1 MRAALLAAFVVLA
14 AGPVQALEVRT
25 ISGVPK
31 GAPLLIDRTGPA
43 PVLMIGMDPAWFQVS
58 VREGKALIDERAG
71 YKPQEPPRLPEDGL
85 PDSIVAQGRNDITEA
100 WLAVPTLRYTH
111 GVLGDALEA
120 EVLRVTRRSG
130 GIAEF
135 RLKSNAVFEDLM
147 PRIVDLEKTGRDS
160 VLVVRSTAE
169 AGSALVAFRL
179 ENGRL
184 LEHATTPP
192 LGTPNRWLNPIGAGD
207 FAGDGRV
214 EIALVQTPHLE
225 GLLKIYGFENGRFV
239 ERTSRPGFSNH
250 DLGSTQLRL
259 HAIEDFNG
267 DKVSDIAVRVQG
279 KKGMAVLSY
288 RGGVLQPIGNVLH
301 DVNVVGPVLAADL
314 DGDGKAEL
322 IYALEDGRVIIAR
335 F

>member
-1 MRAALLAAFVVLA
+1 MRAALLAAFVLLA
-14 AGPVQALEVRT
+14 APAQALEVRT

-43 PVLMIGMDPAWFQVS
+43 PVLMIGIEPAWFQVS
-58 VREGKALIDERAG
+58 LRDGKVLIDERTG

-85 PDSIVAQGRNDITEA
+85 PDSIVAQGQNDIAEA

-111 GVLGDALEA
+111 GALGDALEA

-130 GIAEF
+130 GIVEF
-135 RLKSNAVFEDLM
+135 RLKSNAVFEDLV
-147 PRIVDLEKTGRDS
+147 PRIVDLEKSGRDS
-160 VLVVRSTAE
+160 VLVVRSTAA

-192 LGTPNRWLNPIGAGD
+192 LGAENLWLNPIGAAD
-207 FAGDGRV
+207 FVGNGRIEV
-214 EIALVQTPHLE
+214 ALVQTPDAE
-225 GLLKIYGFENGRFV
+225 GILKIYAFENGHFV
-239 ERTSRPGFSNH
+239 EKASRPGFSDH
-250 DLGSTQLRL
+250 DAGSAQMLL
-259 HAIEDFNG
+259 HAIGDFNG

-322 IYALEDGRVIIAR
+322 IYALEDGRIIVAR

>member
-1 MRAALLAAFVVLA
+1 MRAAILAALIALA
-14 AGPVQALEVRT
+14 APAQALEVRT
-25 ISGVPK
+25 IDGVPK
-31 GAPLLIDRTGPA
+31 GSPYLIDRGGTA
-43 PVLMIGMDPAWFQVS
+43 PVLMIGIEHAWFQVAL
-58 VREGKALIDERAG
+58 RDGKFLIDERAG

-85 PDSIVAQGRNDITEA
+85 PDSIVAVGEHDIAEA

-111 GVLGDALEA
+111 GALGDALEA

-130 GIAEF
+130 GIVEF
-135 RLKSNAVFEDLM
+135 RLKSNAVFEDLL

-160 VLVVRSTAE
+160 VLVVRSTAN
-169 AGSALVAFRL
+169 AGAALVAFRL

-184 LEHATTPP
+184 LEHAATPA
-192 LGTPNRWLNPIGAGD
+192 LGAENLWLNPIGAAD
-207 FAGDGRV
+207 LAGDGRTEV
-214 EIALVQTPHLE
+214 ALVQTPHAE
-225 GLLKIYGFENGRFV
+225 GVLKIYAFENGRFV
-239 ERTSRPGFSNH
+239 EKASRPGFSNH
-250 DLGSTQLRL
+250 DQGSTQLTL
-259 HAIEDFNG
+259 HAIADFNG

-288 RGGVLQPIGNVLH
+288 SGGVLQPVGNVIH

-322 IYALEDGRVIIAR
+322 IYALEDGRIIVAR